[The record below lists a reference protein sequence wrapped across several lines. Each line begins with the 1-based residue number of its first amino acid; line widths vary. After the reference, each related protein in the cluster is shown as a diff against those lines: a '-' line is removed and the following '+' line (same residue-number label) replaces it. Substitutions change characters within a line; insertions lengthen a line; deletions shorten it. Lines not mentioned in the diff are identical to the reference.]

1 MLGLVCFVTT
11 LVEFQRSQFLLPKEE
26 YSINVKNWN
35 LPARNFYQK
44 LFKISPEHIKIQITC
59 YKLQSNETKA
69 VSLIRLSLWSMRHL
83 PQEAVLPYRAGV
95 LCILT
100 SSSRTRHWWSP
111 NQTVSLGWT
120 WKKENTEKKYCLQ
133 VTKKKEKFC
142 GRWELKTGW
151 EGTGGR
157 AEHRGRTKQPS
168 SAHSS
173 QRISRLGVVQAAPH
187 WCLQDSGLCPPA
199 AKVSTW
205 GLDMILQHFGGP
217 VPSTFQL
224 LQGKLH
230 TTVLLMVIIPVFS
243 LFMSLAFS

>member
-1 MLGLVCFVTT
+1 MKHETSAPGSSAPLQGRRPLHSDILLKDQA
-11 LVEFQRSQFLLPKEE
+11 LVESKPNCQPGMNLEE
-26 YSINVKNWN
+26 REYREK
-35 LPARNFYQK
+35 
-44 LFKISPEHIKIQITC
+44 
-59 YKLQSNETKA
+59 
-69 VSLIRLSLWSMRHL
+69 
-83 PQEAVLPYRAGV
+83 VL
-95 LCILT
+95 LT
-100 SSSRTRHWWSP
+100 SD
-111 NQTVSLGWT
+111 
-120 WKKENTEKKYCLQ
+120 KEKRKG
-133 VTKKKEKFC
+133 KFC